1 MLQPNTTFD
10 NHYTLIRQLGR
21 GGFSEVWLA
30 HDSYMDLDVVIKIYA
45 PGQGMDASSINE
57 FRREITG
64 VFHLNHPNLLRPQH
78 LGIYENMPY
87 LIMMYCAA
95 GSCTNRIGKMSE
107 QELWKL
113 IHDVAA
119 GLACLHEHDVV
130 HQDIKPD
137 NILQDDAGNYLIT
150 DFGISTRARSTLRK
164 SVMSSTNSAGTLAY
178 MGPERFSTQ
187 PAPTKASDIWSLGA
201 MLYELLEGVTPF
213 PPDFGGSMLN
223 VGAAIPTINAPISE
237 NLKQTIYKMLSK
249 ETWDRPTAATLVEW
263 TKNPSAIEKPS
274 LPTQR
279 KITKPAEQPQQ
290 PKQPKSR
297 GWIWIIVALLLV
309 AGLGTVSIRKYQEH
323 QLEIAINEQI
333 RYYNSI
339 REAQRQDSI
348 RQVQIQ
354 DSIRE
359 VRRQDSIR
367 IEQERI
373 RRQDSII
380 AAQAAE
386 QERQLRLQ
394 KEKEE
399 RQRKENERKRR
410 EQICIDSIAKEAERK
425 HIAEEK
431 RIQSLQGFHNGH
443 EYVDLGLSVKW
454 AICNVGADYP
464 EDYGNYF
471 AWGEVTTKHNY
482 DWSTYKYCYRNHQQ
496 LTKYNFLSEF
506 GSVDNK
512 RILESSDDAATIN
525 WGGNWRMPTKKEFD
539 ELRKFCS
546 WKWTKINGIN
556 GYLITSNK
564 ENYEGVSIF
573 LPAAGCRREYSHY
586 YENDAGCYNSSTLG
600 DGDTR
605 HVYELYFY
613 SSSISCKSG
622 YVRYCGQTVRAVCK

>member
-30 HDSYMDLDVVIKIYA
+30 HDSYMDIDVAIKIYA
-45 PGQGMDASSINE
+45 PGQGMDSNSINE

-64 VFHLNHPNLLRPQH
+64 VFQLNHSNLLCPKH
-78 LGIYENMPY
+78 LGIWENMPY
-87 LIMMYCAA
+87 LIMAYCPA
-95 GSCTNRIGKMSE
+95 GSCLKFVGNISE
-107 QELWKL
+107 SEIWHL

-119 GLACLHEHDVV
+119 GLAYLHEKDIV

-137 NILQDDAGNYLIT
+137 NILIDSEGNYLIT
-150 DFGISTRARSTLRK
+150 DFGISTRARSTLHK
-164 SVMSSTNSAGTLAY
+164 SVMSTTNSAGTLAY

-187 PAPTKASDIWSLGA
+187 HAPTKASDIWSLGA

-223 VGAAIPTINAPISE
+223 AGAAIPTINAPVSE

-249 ETWDRPTAATLVEW
+249 ETWDRPTATTLVEW
-263 TKNPSAIEKPS
+263 AKNPSAVVEKPS
-274 LPTQR
+274 RPTQR
-279 KITKPAEQPQQ
+279 KITKPAEQSQQ

-297 GWIWIIVALLLV
+297 GWIWIIITLLLI
-309 AGLGTVSIRKYQEH
+309 AGIGTIGVRKYQDH
-323 QLEIAINEQI
+323 QLEIAIKEQH
-333 RYYNSI
+333 
-339 REAQRQDSI
+339 RQDSI

-373 RRQDSII
+373 RRQDSIA
-380 AAQAAE
+380 AAQAE

-399 RQRKENERKRR
+399 RQRKANERKRR

-425 HIAEEK
+425 RIAEEK
-431 RIQSLQGFHNGH
+431 RIQSLRGFHNGH

-482 DWSTYKYCYRNHQQ
+482 DWSTYKYCYKNHQH

-506 GSVDNK
+506 GFVDNK
-512 RILESSDDAATIN
+512 RILESFDDAATIN

-586 YENDAGCYNSSTLG
+586 YENAAGCYNSSTLG

-605 HVYELYFY
+605 HVYELNFY
-613 SSSISCKSG
+613 SASISCKSG